1 MGIQRNWPP
10 PLDDVLDACPTRAL
24 QEIAWCVGSPALM
37 GSSPGV
43 NHSGEDRCGGSSTG
57 F

>member
-24 QEIAWCVGSPALM
+24 QEIAWCVEAL
-37 GSSPGV
+37 
-43 NHSGEDRCGGSSTG
+43 R
-57 F
+57 

>member
-24 QEIAWCVGSPALM
+24 KKSLVRGAL
-37 GSSPGV
+37 
-43 NHSGEDRCGGSSTG
+43 R
-57 F
+57 